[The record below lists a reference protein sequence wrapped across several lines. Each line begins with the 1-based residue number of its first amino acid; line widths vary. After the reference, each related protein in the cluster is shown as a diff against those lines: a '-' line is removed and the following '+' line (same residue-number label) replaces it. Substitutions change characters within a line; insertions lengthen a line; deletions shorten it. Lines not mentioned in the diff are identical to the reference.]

1 MEVIQL
7 TAIYS
12 ADTDDESHEVQEE
25 EEEVR
30 VVRWTSGQDTV
41 EESSENSGAVQETT
55 ENIVDLVEN
64 MANGVLPDKAVV
76 RSEEVSGSSRDGC
89 EGQTSDHRQE
99 IKIAYFKFFLGRGE
113 KLVLSRMFVLSVLDW
128 GFLGWIRIKSNLFHG
143 PQLGRKLD

>member
-25 EEEVR
+25 EEFR

-55 ENIVDLVEN
+55 ENIVEN

-113 KLVLSRMFVLSVLDW
+113 KLVLSRMLVLSVLDW
-128 GFLGWIRIKSNLFHG
+128 GFLGWIRIKSKLFHG
-143 PQLGRKLD
+143 PQQGRKLD

>member
-41 EESSENSGAVQETT
+41 EESSENSGAVQETS
-55 ENIVDLVEN
+55 ENIVEN

-99 IKIAYFKFFLGRGE
+99 IKIAYFFYFFWDGGETSAVENVCPVGPGLGLFR
-113 KLVLSRMFVLSVLDW
+113 LD
-128 GFLGWIRIKSNLFHG
+128 
-143 PQLGRKLD
+143 PDQV

>member
-25 EEEVR
+25 EEFR

-55 ENIVDLVEN
+55 ENIVEN

-99 IKIAYFKFFLGRGE
+99 IKIAYFFYFFWEGGETSAVEDVCPVGPGLGLFR
-113 KLVLSRMFVLSVLDW
+113 LD
-128 GFLGWIRIKSNLFHG
+128 
-143 PQLGRKLD
+143 PDQV

>member
-25 EEEVR
+25 EEFR

-99 IKIAYFKFFLGRGE
+99 IKIAYFFYFFWEGE
-113 KLVLSRMFVLSVLDW
+113 KLVLSRMCVRSVLDW
-128 GFLGWIRIKSNLFHG
+128 GFIGWIRIKSKLFHG